1 MRFDYERGAQRGT
14 YWGRRGAPQ
23 SAPYWRTHLIHPTP
37 PPTCEEP
44 IVNYSPGRAS
54 ELRSQET
61 NTTGSSSLA
70 LLPTDCDRDDEH
82 NGGLGSVPTR
92 ADFGAMSPGAWV
104 QPVPWE
110 EPGGDSLL
118 SAVIKL
124 VQPTEWFR
132 DCKSRSDGKVRM
144 WDLVATHLP
153 GRTATECQERW
164 VCLNRA
170 TAESTS
176 S

>member
-1 MRFDYERGAQRGT
+1 M
-14 YWGRRGAPQ
+14 
-23 SAPYWRTHLIHPTP
+23 
-37 PPTCEEP
+37 
-44 IVNYSPGRAS
+44 NYSPGRAS

-132 DCKSRSDGKVRM
+132 DCKSRSDGYVSTVLLQRALARDGFVKLEGKHIHMDMDMQSSLCSVPISPR
-144 WDLVATHLP
+144 DLP
-153 GRTATECQERW
+153 
-164 VCLNRA
+164 
-170 TAESTS
+170 
-176 S
+176 